1 MSTLTRRFYQFGPFR
16 IDAEKRVLMHEGQV
30 EPLAPKAFDML
41 LVLVQHH
48 GEVLEKGALMEML
61 WPDSDVE
68 EANLPQNISALRKA
82 LGESPNERRYIITV
96 PGRGYRFAADVE
108 ESDSEGQD
116 VIVERYAKSTILIQ
130 EHEASQSDANR
141 ALGSPH
147 LFSGRLKP
155 ILAGMT
161 ILAVIILLASGLWLW
176 LSRKP
181 AGQLPRMPIKSLAVL
196 PFRQQGA
203 EGDEYIGLGIADSL
217 ITRLT
222 NLREIKVRPTSSIL
236 KYNNQSKDTGQIG
249 RELGVEA
256 VLEGSIRR
264 DGETLRV
271 TVQLVRVEDGSP
283 LWAEKFDDRFTSIF
297 KIEDSMSGRVAES
310 LVPKLTGE
318 ERAALAKRYTDNTE
332 AYNEYLKGRLF
343 WNKRTVDGMKKAI
356 EQFEQAIAHDPNY
369 ALAHAGLADCYLML
383 YSYSDS
389 SNKEDIQRAKAA
401 ATKAMQIDTALGEAH
416 TSLGFVLFTER
427 DNSGAEREYKQA
439 IELNPNYATA
449 YHRYASLLLSTGRP
463 DEALQMIKRAQEL
476 DPLSLIINTALG
488 NIYSV
493 NRRYDEAIEQLRKT
507 LEMDPTFIHARG
519 YLGMAYLKKGM
530 YEDAIKEIEKARVL
544 SDNSVPPQ
552 VVSYRGY
559 IYAVSGKRA
568 EARKILK
575 ELIELRKRRHVSAP
589 HIALIYAG
597 LGETDQAFAWLET
610 AYKEKELGFGWL
622 NDPGLDGLRSD
633 PRFAELARRVSLVL

>member
-16 IDAEKRVLMHEGQV
+16 IDAEKRVLMREGEV

-41 LVLVQHH
+41 LVLVRHH
-48 GEVLEKGALMEML
+48 GEVLEKVALMEML

-108 ESDSEGQD
+108 ELEDEGQD
-116 VIVERYAKSTILIQ
+116 VIVERYAKSIILIQ
-130 EHEASQSDANR
+130 EHEASQGDANR
-141 ALGSPH
+141 ALRLPH
-147 LFSGRLKP
+147 FFSGRLKP
-155 ILAGMT
+155 ILAGVT
-161 ILAVIILLASGLWLW
+161 ILAFIILLASGLWIW

-181 AGQLPRMPIKSLAVL
+181 AGQLPEIPIKSLAVL
-196 PFRQQGA
+196 PFRHLGV

-217 ITRLT
+217 ITRLS
-222 NLREIKVRPTSSIL
+222 NLRQIKVRPTSSIL
-236 KYNNQSKDTGQIG
+236 KYSNQLKDPGQIG

-264 DGETLRV
+264 DGESVRV

-356 EQFEQAIAHDPNY
+356 EQYEQAIAHDPNY

-449 YHRYASLLLSTGRP
+449 YHRYANLLLSTGRP

-488 NIYSV
+488 GVYTA
-493 NRRYDEAIEQLRKT
+493 NRRYDEAVEQLRKT
-507 LEMDPTFIHARG
+507 LEMDPTFIHARA

-530 YEDAIKEIEKARVL
+530 YEDAIKEIEKATVL

-559 IYAVSGKRA
+559 IYAVWGKRA
-568 EARKILK
+568 EAKKILRD
-575 ELIELRKRRHVSAP
+575 LIELRRRRHVSAP

-622 NDPGLDGLRSD
+622 NDPGFDSLRSD
-633 PRFAELARRVSLVL
+633 PRFAELARRISLAF